1 MAADTPIQGRGQST
15 AIPRRLLSRLRDA
28 MAEHG
33 DVQERLNKI
42 VQLIAADMVA
52 EVCSIYVRRA
62 GDVLELFATQGL
74 KPSAVHATRLQIG
87 EGIVGDIA
95 HKSRPFALA
104 EAQEH
109 PNFAYRPE
117 TGEEIYHSMMGVPVL
132 RGGRMIGVISVQN
145 QTRRNYTDE
154 EVETLQTVAMV
165 LAEMI
170 VGGEL
175 ISEDELRPA
184 DGIGVKPLRL
194 EGISLNGGIGI
205 GVAVMH
211 EASFHVEK
219 LVAED
224 ADFERKRL
232 AQAFTQMHGSLDE
245 LLETDILSNGGEHR
259 DVLEAYRMIAE
270 DAGWFKRIEEAI
282 DTGLTAEAAL
292 QKVQNEIRARLS
304 NVQDPYLRE
313 RVHDLDDL
321 GSRLLGYLM
330 HGEGEI
336 PLRELPENAILIA
349 RSMGPAQLLD
359 YDHTRLRGLILEE
372 GQPTSHVAI
381 IARALEIPVVG
392 QVRDILDRVEENDP
406 VFVDSDHAQ
415 VFIRPGEDVLQAVE
429 ESFKSLEELKAK
441 YAEIRDL
448 PAVTTD
454 GVPVS
459 LSINA
464 GLMVDMAHLEG
475 SGADGV
481 GLFRTEI
488 PFMVRSQFPSVA
500 EQAQLYG
507 RVLDLAGGK
516 PVVFRTLDIGGDK
529 VLPYW
534 KASEEDNPA
543 MGWRAIRISLDRPVL
558 LRLQLRSLI
567 RAAAGRELRVMFP
580 MVSEVAEFVAARKL
594 LDKEIERERKIGG
607 ELPDTI
613 KAGIMLEVPSL
624 LFQLEQM
631 LEQVDFISIGSND
644 LAQFLFARD
653 RGNSRLTGRYDEL
666 SPSFLTMLKGVVQK
680 CNDAGVK
687 LGLCGEMAA
696 KPLDAMALIGIGFRN
711 ISMAPSAIGQVKAM
725 VRSMSYE
732 SLDSYLQT
740 IEGNSESSLRKR
752 LGNFARDHGVIT

>member
-1 MAADTPIQGRGQST
+1 MAADIPIQGRGQST
-15 AIPRRLLSRLRDA
+15 AIPRRLLSRLRDV

-33 DVQERLNKI
+33 NAQERLNKI

-104 EAQEH
+104 EAQDH

-117 TGEEIYHSMMGVPVL
+117 TGEEIFHSMMGVPVL
-132 RGGRMIGVISVQN
+132 RGGRVIGVISVQN

-154 EVETLQTVAMV
+154 EVETLQTIAMV

-170 VGGEL
+170 AGGEL
-175 ISEDELRPA
+175 IAVDELRPT
-184 DGIGVKPLRL
+184 DGYGPKPVRL
-194 EGISLNGGIGI
+194 EGIRLNGGIGI

-211 EASFHVEK
+211 EASFLFEK

-224 ADFERKRL
+224 IGLERKRL
-232 AQAFTQMHGSLDE
+232 AQAFSQMHGSLDE
-245 LLETDILSNGGEHR
+245 LMETEILSNGGEHR

-282 DTGLTAEAAL
+282 ETGLTAEAAL

-304 NVQDPYLRE
+304 NVLDPYLRD

-321 GSRLLGYLM
+321 GSRLLGYLI

-336 PLRELPENAILIA
+336 PLKELPEDAILFA

-359 YDHTRLRGLILEE
+359 YDHTRLRGLVLEE

-392 QVRDILDRVEENDP
+392 QIHDNFDRVEENDQ
-406 VFVDSDHAQ
+406 VVVDADHAQ
-415 VFIRPGEDVLQAVE
+415 VFIRPGEEVLQAVE
-429 ESFKSLEELKAK
+429 ESLKSLEEQKAK
-441 YAEIRDL
+441 YAAIKDL

-454 GVPVS
+454 GVAVS

-500 EQAQLYG
+500 EQTQLYG
-507 RVLDLAGGK
+507 RVLDLAKDK

-594 LDKEIERERKIGG
+594 LDKELNRERKIGG
-607 ELPDTI
+607 QPPLSI

-624 LFQLEQM
+624 LFQLEQV
-631 LEQVDFISIGSND
+631 LEQVDFISVGSND

-653 RGNSRLTGRYDEL
+653 RGNSRLRDRYDEL
-666 SPSFLTMLKGVVQK
+666 SPSFLSMLKGVVEK
-680 CNDAGVK
+680 CSDAGVQ

-711 ISMAPSAIGQVKAM
+711 ISMAPSSIGQVKTM
-725 VRSMSYE
+725 VRSMSFK

-740 IEGNSESSLRKR
+740 IEGNAEPSLRKR
-752 LGNFARDHGVIT
+752 LGNFARDHGVTI